1 LVVVEPPVREPPPE
15 PIAKVTL
22 TPETA
27 LPLASLTMTLG
38 AIETAVPAV
47 ADWPL
52 PELTAIWVAVAI
64 GVTEEEAAEGAP
76 VPAALVAV
84 TVKV

>member
-1 LVVVEPPVREPPPE
+1 
-15 PIAKVTL
+15 
-22 TPETA
+22 
-27 LPLASLTMTLG
+27 MTLG